1 MPFVLLCPAGGTGFP
16 WLINVGRTNF
26 RVSILCPFSSSSV
39 ICRAYY
45 RRLTTKAWRRRLPQT
60 TASQSAIFLLLN
72 FLPDLRAEKGAD
84 G

>member
-1 MPFVLLCPAGGTGFP
+1 VPFVLLCPSSGTGFP
-16 WLINVGRTNF
+16 WLISLGRPDV
-26 RVSILCPFSSSSV
+26 RVSTLCPFSSSSV

-45 RRLTTKAWRRRLPQT
+45 QQAGDEYCPLT

-72 FLPDLRAEKGAD
+72 FLPDLCAEKGAD

>member
-45 RRLTTKAWRRRLPQT
+45 RQAGDEDCPLT